1 MCALNLHKTL
11 GFDLTFSAFTKFSLN
26 KVYQKQNLNYRKGR
40 EFRGK
45 KLLRNYFCGVCFC
58 VFAIIHKNEFHK
70 FHFQENCRFAQI
82 NYCDYYYYYY
92 YYCSTFFFD
101 TYNFLHNVIDMEISK
116 LGPRSFKNFSWT
128 KI

>member
-45 KLLRNYFCGVCFC
+45 KLLRNYFC

-82 NYCDYYYYYY
+82 NYCDYYYY